1 MLFMLLML
9 HKQWTATLL
18 SKRYIVVL
26 CIDLSVFMQCAYY
39 RVLPKPD
46 QLCLIAS
53 IFKMPV
59 LLKSVC
65 TTFWYTLMP
74 IYPERLCKLY
84 FVKFR
89 TLWCRLVSGK
99 CSLFL
104 LKIPSELKM
113 YEHKIYILFIFLKT
127 FCTSGTV
134 LQHAFEMVFLFADV
148 SVNEDL
154 QDLLLCLDCC
164 LFQFVNLQN
173 FGIVRWFDQL
183 LKQVNRI

>member
-1 MLFMLLML
+1 
-9 HKQWTATLL
+9 
-18 SKRYIVVL
+18 
-26 CIDLSVFMQCAYY
+26 
-39 RVLPKPD
+39 
-46 QLCLIAS
+46 
-53 IFKMPV
+53 
-59 LLKSVC
+59 
-65 TTFWYTLMP
+65 
-74 IYPERLCKLY
+74 
-84 FVKFR
+84 
-89 TLWCRLVSGK
+89 
-99 CSLFL
+99 
-104 LKIPSELKM
+104 M